1 MNLAS
6 QSDCEKVCKFDF
18 QNITHLVYKANEKLC
33 IYGVS
38 LVFADHTPYSRHTM
52 SMFAP
57 MIKVLKK
64 EYEKVAAA
72 HLMLREQEVTMQ
84 RSREVLEVEIRKLLE
99 LKLVLDIQI
108 QALREAEWQAEHP
121 VRVAATQVQEFQLEP
136 PRMMQPVVQ
145 SSPTSPDPEPA
156 VIPRPMGAPA

>member
-52 SMFAP
+52 FAP
-57 MIKVLKK
+57 MINVLKT
-64 EYEKVAAA
+64 EYEKVAAF
-72 HLMLREQEVTMQ
+72 HLELRQQEISMQ
-84 RSREVLEVEIRKLLE
+84 RSRTVLDGEIRKVME

-108 QALREAEWQAEHP
+108 QALREAEWQVNHP
-121 VRVAATQVQEFQLEP
+121 QRQVATQVSDFQLEP
-136 PRMMQPVVQ
+136 ETMSLPIVMETSPV
-145 SSPTSPDPEPA
+145 SPDPEP
-156 VIPRPMGAPA
+156 